1 MKKEQTYYTTQLEDY
16 IQKLYQSLD
25 IFVPEQLNM
34 ITISSKLNIWLHFA
48 PFGSR
53 AIYRTNLPSIIIDN
67 RKAIPHQWEDFGHE
81 LCHILFHVGN
91 QLHMPKMFLDYQEAK
106 AKNFML
112 HFCIPTFMLKK
123 LNLPD
128 TRLEAV
134 CLIAETFN
142 VSFQIANERLL
153 RYENQLLSSYLQN
166 SLSASCLV
174 T

>member
-1 MKKEQTYYTTQLEDY
+1 
-16 IQKLYQSLD
+16 
-25 IFVPEQLNM
+25 
-34 ITISSKLNIWLHFA
+34 
-48 PFGSR
+48 
-53 AIYRTNLPSIIIDN
+53 
-67 RKAIPHQWEDFGHE
+67 
-81 LCHILFHVGN
+81 
-91 QLHMPKMFLDYQEAK
+91 
-106 AKNFML
+106 
-112 HFCIPTFMLKK
+112 MLKK

>member
-1 MKKEQTYYTTQLEDY
+1 
-16 IQKLYQSLD
+16 
-25 IFVPEQLNM
+25 
-34 ITISSKLNIWLHFA
+34 
-48 PFGSR
+48 
-53 AIYRTNLPSIIIDN
+53 
-67 RKAIPHQWEDFGHE
+67 
-81 LCHILFHVGN
+81 
-91 QLHMPKMFLDYQEAK
+91 
-106 AKNFML
+106 ML